1 MSLSKLGLAS
11 SLDLALLAPKSYHDY
26 RLKNRIDD
34 LNELFLDVEIEALQ
48 QLPKVTKA
56 IGFAH
61 NLAREVELL
70 FFQFATYHKKSF
82 YPGARL
88 YVAGR
93 GKFFGKLQILQPKI
107 VASYK
112 VGRIFAQYDVKM
124 RGDLFEKIKEQHLTL
139 DRLLSEGLPED
150 VAKALLTIHYPD
162 ETFFKGFKRE
172 GGFFGIYLEALK
184 FTEAF
189 RYLKGLKNKRIRL
202 PALRSCKK
210 SLDPFIEN
218 LPFLLT
224 KDQKKALEDI
234 AADLSRQV
242 AAKRVVVGDVGSGKS
257 VVMFGA
263 AYLAYPNRSILM
275 APTTI
280 LAQQLY
286 EEARR
291 LLPKEIEVGL
301 VVSGSKE
308 DLSRYHLLVGTHA
321 LLYQD
326 LPEACLVMV
335 DEQHRFGTEQRER
348 LKKLVQKKDGAPH
361 FLQFSATPIP
371 RTKALMD
378 SALVD
383 FSFIKQTPFKKD
395 ITTKVISKE
404 DFKEL
409 LYHIKQ
415 EIAQGHQVLIVY
427 PLVEESENYGYKSLE
442 EAAYFWQRYFDGVYI
457 THGKDKEKEEVL
469 KGFRDKG
476 KILLAT
482 TVVEVGISLPRL
494 TTVVIVGAENL
505 GLATLHQLRGR
516 VSRTGLKGYCFLYTN
531 DKSNERL
538 QEFSKITSGF
548 EIAELDLKFRKSGD
562 ILSGKEQS
570 GQAFKWLNMAEDR
583 AIVER
588 VRGLI

>member
-1 MSLSKLGLAS
+1 MSLEKLGLS
-11 SLDLALLAPKSYHDY
+11 SPLDLALLAPKSYHDY

-34 LNELFLDVEIEALQ
+34 LNELFLDVEIKTIQ
-48 QLPKVTKA
+48 QLPKITKA
-56 IGFAH
+56 VGFAH

-70 FFQFATYHKKSF
+70 FFQFASYHKKSF

-88 YVAGR
+88 YIAGR
-93 GKFFGKLQILQPKI
+93 GKFFGKLQIMQPKI

-124 RGDLFEKIKEQHLTL
+124 RGDLFEKIKERYLTL
-139 DRLLSEGLPED
+139 DRLLSEGLPEEI
-150 VAKALLTIHYPD
+150 AKALLIIHYPD
-162 ETFFKGFKRE
+162 EAFFKGFKKE

-189 RYLKGLKNKRIRL
+189 RYLKGLKNKRVRL

-218 LPFLLT
+218 LPFSLT

-234 AADLSRQV
+234 AADLSRSI
-242 AAKRVVVGDVGSGKS
+242 AAKRVIVGDVGSGKS

-286 EEARR
+286 EEAKR

-301 VVSGSKE
+301 VISGSKE

-409 LYHIKQ
+409 LSHIKK

-442 EAAYFWQRYFDGVYI
+442 EAASFWQRYFDGVYI

-469 KGFRDKG
+469 KEFRDKG

-482 TVVEVGISLPRL
+482 TVIEVGISLPKL

-570 GQAFKWLNMAEDR
+570 GRAFKWLNMAEDR
-583 AIVER
+583 KILER